1 MLAFFFR
8 KGIECEMHAV
18 LGIAKDHAKFSP
30 VSTASYRLLPHIN
43 LLGPIPDEHIDHFVR
58 CFSPG
63 VMEVYVDENGKRAV
77 RVKDARKDT
86 VSREVLRHEK
96 FEGLVELGRVRD
108 HFICAFFLLL
118 PSSSPPLLFFS
129 FVGRSPPLC
138 SGLGFGGVPSWRK
151 DFHQL

>member
-1 MLAFFFR
+1 
-8 KGIECEMHAV
+8 MHAV

-118 PSSSPPLLFFS
+118 PSSSPPS
-129 FVGRSPPLC
+129 SSSPSSVDPHLC
-138 SGLGFGGVPSWRK
+138 ALA
-151 DFHQL
+151 